1 MHFFN
6 HKIRNST
13 GFSIYEIIAVV
24 IILSVLLSLIV
35 PNYALQLRRGENQEA
50 EQILQAI
57 WVAEKEYQLEHGVFA
72 ANISQ
77 LDITIPTSQNFLMY
91 PQQQNIIC
99 GANIVNSLA
108 HMHKVVNG
116 SFQYEIIL
124 INDGRIS
131 CFPCGGVCQKMG
143 YDPF

>member
-1 MHFFN
+1 MN
-6 HKIRNST
+6 LSTHKFENT
-13 GFSIYEIIAVV
+13 KGFSIYEIIAVV
-24 IILSVLLSLIV
+24 IILSVLLSLLV
-35 PNYALQLRRGENQEA
+35 PNYSLQLRRGENQEA
-50 EQILQAI
+50 EQILRAI
-57 WVAEKEYQLEHGVFA
+57 WVAEKEYQLDHGVFA
-72 ANISQ
+72 TNISQ
-77 LDITIPTSQNFLMY
+77 LDITIPTLQNFIIY

-124 INDGRIS
+124 ISDGRIS